1 MELSA
6 FQKEHLMGIHEI
18 EQAIRELSPRDLA
31 RFRQWFEE
39 FDAQNWDKQF
49 ETDANA
55 GKLDKIAE
63 QALREYRAGE
73 AKDL

>member
-1 MELSA
+1 
-6 FQKEHLMGIHEI
+6 MGIHEI
-18 EQAIRELSPRDLA
+18 EQAIRELSPKDLA

-49 ETDANA
+49 ETDAKA

-63 QALREYRAGE
+63 QALREYRADE

>member
-1 MELSA
+1 MS
-6 FQKEHLMGIHEI
+6 IHEI
-18 EQAIRELSPRDLA
+18 EQAIRQLSPKDLA

-49 ETDANA
+49 EADAKS

-63 QALREYRAGE
+63 KALNEYHAGE
-73 AKDL
+73 AKEL